1 MKNDNKAS
9 SSWKECLIFGI
20 VNILLV
26 ILATKLNI
34 MLISVAIILLIVA
47 GVVVSAQY
55 TRENMNEGYK
65 LSAVGCVIGLLLHC
79 GAGVLYVF
87 NILMGFIGIFVH

>member
-1 MKNDNKAS
+1 
-9 SSWKECLIFGI
+9 
-20 VNILLV
+20 
-26 ILATKLNI
+26 
-34 MLISVAIILLIVA
+34 MLISVAKILLIVA

-55 TRENMNEGYK
+55 IREEWNEGYK
-65 LSAVGCVIGLLLHC
+65 LSAVCCVIGLLLHC